1 MHPRSLRSF
10 PIRQVTNK
18 GLEMKFKMKNSKSG
32 DNVLSISL
40 LNSGIGYSI
49 KLYGGNSRRGTMLV
63 RNNNLFLELMFFIKM
78 SRLISAPCIEI
89 GSHWESLLCQRS
101 VLETGKKWFLEEKK
115 LFSYLDVLSTHWKE
129 RGGKQSARRKV
140 IFSHALLSRTLLSP
154 TIFTFFLGFFWCKK

>member
-1 MHPRSLRSF
+1 
-10 PIRQVTNK
+10 
-18 GLEMKFKMKNSKSG
+18 MKFKMKNSKSG

-89 GSHWESLLCQRS
+89 GSH
-101 VLETGKKWFLEEKK
+101 
-115 LFSYLDVLSTHWKE
+115 
-129 RGGKQSARRKV
+129 
-140 IFSHALLSRTLLSP
+140 
-154 TIFTFFLGFFWCKK
+154 